1 MKINKNPNKL
11 PKVSIVT
18 TVYNLYE
25 NGRVNYFRQMM
36 DTVHKQT
43 YPNLEHIIIDNNSD
57 DGTANLIQEY
67 VNKGYIANTYF
78 EKKQGLW
85 HGMNR
90 GIKEATGEFINFMNS
105 DDYFYR
111 NDAVELSINAI
122 LKEGADWS
130 YGRSNK
136 VDPNTQEII
145 FKWYFDD
152 YASIYN
158 ARCPN
163 HQTLFVRTHLLRE
176 QGGFE
181 TELANKGTFSDD
193 LSMMRLLFAG
203 HIPAIVP
210 EILVVFR
217 DGGASSNVGRS
228 GAQTYVHFMKTEFG
242 FYELSEKELDELY
255 WENHIKELDESFFAN
270 LLNKISI
277 PAWRNRLVKIY
288 GKDFPSQ
295 KIKKVNFFPVN
306 PKISIIVP
314 AYNAEDV
321 IRRGIYSL
329 LNQTY
334 ENIEILCIDDGSAD
348 HTLEIL
354 KQIQAQ
360 DARVRLFSQQNSGPA
375 KARNVGLQNA
385 RGKYIMFMDAD
396 DSFSPQMC
404 QIMLHT
410 IQDKNVDLVMCNT
423 KTIGRNFGNY
433 SFPFNEGKFNIDL
446 HIRKYTNV
454 WLWNKIFKMDIIKE
468 KQLSFPDGH
477 KSDDTVFVENYLI
490 VARTI
495 YFLNQK
501 LINYYR
507 TENSI
512 VESYNSEFPNKK
524 DIFDFVYS
532 LEEIIFFLKKHVNK
546 NTFDGTDD
554 LDYAR
559 YLFKNRIYTAW
570 RNVGKEIEKEF
581 LNRLKQCI
589 QRIGEECVP
598 EDALLQAIQTGAFD
612 VAANLLDYFSE
623 SFTKIK
629 RKKYLFQKEIKPFF
643 TNNNI
648 PIVFSVTDNYCKYLS
663 VALQSMIDY
672 SSSINNYDIIV
683 LTDNVSDIN
692 QKILQNQMPKNFSL
706 RFYNMLGLIEKY
718 KLNTWFYTGR
728 LAPAAY
734 FRLFVS
740 EILKDYKKCIY
751 LDTDIIVQ
759 ADLYELYQENLGEA
773 YVGAVKDVLQSD
785 PEKQYYF
792 TKHLKMKNAQE
803 TFFNS
808 GVLLFNLEK
817 IKKDDIFSKFLSVA
831 KINSKYYHDQNI
843 LNAACEE
850 HVKYLSPKWNM
861 ITSSWFYKDY
871 SCVPF
876 KGNYS
881 AFASNIRA
889 ALSNNIKILH
899 YATWTKPWQNPFL
912 PWAQA
917 WWSVARRCPFY
928 EIILM
933 ENLGVG
939 KGKALS
945 GPVGTATRAFDT
957 ETYIRDVLKF
967 PLMYFSYLRCCLLS
981 HLTYG
986 NKKQHYQMK
995 RKDLHTRIQRARAW
1009 WKGR

>member
-1 MKINKNPNKL
+1 MRTNKNPNKL

-18 TVYNLYE
+18 TVYNLYK
-25 NGRVNYFRQMM
+25 NGRVDYFRQMM
-36 DTVHKQT
+36 ETVHNQT
-43 YPNLEHIIIDNNSD
+43 YPNMEHILIDNNSD
-57 DGTANLIQEY
+57 DGTADLIQEY
-67 VNKGYIANTYF
+67 VDKGYVANTYF

-136 VDPNTQEII
+136 VDLNTQEVV

-163 HQTLFVRTHLLRE
+163 HQTLFVRTCLLRE

-181 TELANKGTFSDD
+181 TNPAYKGTFSDD

-203 HIPAIVP
+203 HIPAVIP
-210 EILVVFR
+210 EVLVVFR

-228 GAQTYVHFMKTEFG
+228 GAPKYVHFMKTEFG
-242 FYELSEKELDELY
+242 FYELSEKELDKLY
-255 WENHIKELDESFFAN
+255 WENHIKELNDSSFAD
-270 LLNKISI
+270 LLSKVNI
-277 PAWRNRLVKIY
+277 PAWRKRLVEVY
-288 GKDFPSQ
+288 GKDFPLQ
-295 KIKKVNFFPVN
+295 EIKEVHSFPVN

-334 ENIEILCIDDGSAD
+334 ENIEILCINDGSTD
-348 HTLEIL
+348 HTLDVL

-360 DARVRLFSQQNSGPA
+360 DTRLRLFTQQNSGPA

-396 DSFSPQMC
+396 DTFHPQMC
-404 QIMLHT
+404 QLMLQT
-410 IQDKNVDLVMCNT
+410 IQDKNVDVVMCNT
-423 KTIGRNFGNY
+423 QMVGRNFGNY
-433 SFPFNEGKFNIDL
+433 PFPFNEGKFNINL

-454 WLWNKIFKMDIIKE
+454 WLWNKIFKMDIIRE
-468 KQLSFPDGH
+468 RYLSFPDGH
-477 KSDDTVFVENYLI
+477 KSDDTVFVENYLR
-490 VARTI
+490 VANTI
-495 YFLNQK
+495 YFLNRK

-512 VESYNSEFPNKK
+512 VESYNSETPNKK

-532 LEEIIFFLKKHVNK
+532 LEKIISFLKQYINK
-546 NTFDGTDD
+546 NTLDDIDD
-554 LDYAR
+554 LEYAQ

-570 RNVGKEIEKEF
+570 RNVGKEIEQEF
-581 LNRLKQCI
+581 LNRLEQCI
-589 QRIGEECVP
+589 QRIGKECVP
-598 EDALLQAIQTGAFD
+598 EDSLLQAIQQRDFD

-629 RKKYLFQKEIKPFF
+629 RKKYLFQKEIKPACA
-643 TNNNI
+643 NNNV
-648 PIVFSVTDNYCKYLS
+648 PVVFSVTDNYCKYLS
-663 VALQSMIDY
+663 VALQSVIDHAA
-672 SSSINNYDIIV
+672 SNHNYDIII
-683 LTDNVSDIN
+683 LTDNVNDTN
-692 QKILQNQMPKNFSL
+692 QLILQNQMPKNFSL
-706 RFYNMLGLIEKY
+706 RFYNMQGFIEKY

-734 FRLFVS
+734 FRLFVP
-740 EILKDYKKCIY
+740 EILQGYKKCIY

-759 ADLYELYQENLGEA
+759 ADLYDLYQEDLGDA
-773 YVGAVKDVLQSD
+773 YVGAVKDVLQWE
-785 PEKQYYF
+785 PEKQQYF
-792 TKHLKMKNAQE
+792 TNHLKMDNPNE

-808 GVLLFNLEK
+808 GVLLFNLES
-817 IKKDDIFSKFLSVA
+817 IKKNDIVSKFLSVA
-831 KINSKYYHDQNI
+831 QINCKYYHDQNV
-843 LNAACEE
+843 LNAVCEG

-871 SCVPF
+871 HSVPF
-876 KGNYS
+876 KADYS
-881 AFASNIRA
+881 AFAANIRA
-889 ALSNNIKILH
+889 ALSGDIKIVH
-899 YATWTKPWQNPFL
+899 YATWTKPWQNPSL

-917 WWSVARRCPFY
+917 WWNVARRSPFY

-933 ENLGVG
+933 ENLGQG
-939 KGKALS
+939 KGKVFSSPA
-945 GPVGTATRAFDT
+945 GTVSRAFET
-957 ETYIRDVLKF
+957 ETYVREVLKF
-967 PLMYFSYLRCCLLS
+967 PLLYLSYLRCRLLK
-981 HLTYG
+981 HLTRG
-986 NKKQHYQMK
+986 EKKQHYQMK
-995 RKDLHTRIQRARAW
+995 RKALHSHIQRARAW